1 MTRLSINGGMAMGAT
16 LCMLNNQWDKAVKA
30 RDWAL
35 VDRLDDA
42 IDKIKPLGVPA
53 RCVWAGSDTCRMCV
67 APESGKC
74 PMIHVDVAA

>member
-1 MTRLSINGGMAMGAT
+1 MGAT
-16 LCMLNNQWDKAVKA
+16 LCLLNKQWDKAVQA

-35 VDRLDDA
+35 VGRLDEA
-42 IDKIKPLGVPA
+42 MGRLKAHCVSV

-74 PMIHVDVAA
+74 PAISVDVAA